1 METKTKVVIVGK
13 IENVGEVQTF
23 SGGFRK
29 CEVVV
34 RDKFGSEKWPS
45 FYPCIFKK
53 ENIAKLNG
61 WKAGDEVCIE
71 AYVNGN
77 RWIKKD
83 ANGKPVQAPRY
94 FLELDAFSICA
105 DDGKTEEPEQI
116 EEPPAEEV
124 SADDMPF

>member
-1 METKTKVVIVGK
+1 M
-13 IENVGEVQTF
+13 
-23 SGGFRK
+23 
-29 CEVVV
+29 
-34 RDKFGSEKWPS
+34 
-45 FYPCIFKK
+45 
-53 ENIAKLNG
+53 
-61 WKAGDEVCIE
+61 
-71 AYVNGN
+71 NGN

-124 SADDMPF
+124 AVDDMPF